1 MRAFHLN
8 RWRSF
13 QPEYLIRT
21 KRINRRSRKILA
33 DLRCPFVKW
42 WPLEN
47 SNFARSIGKNW
58 NKTHVLYAGGK
69 VEEKRRD
76 QVFAYHW
83 PTVYGSLSSVITGV
97 TGNRYESSPIPV
109 QCPPVRGLSHFRL
122 IIKIA
127 RKRIHAVINQ
137 YRVERD
143 YLAFLLPRRP
153 STDGLGRCLSRGW
166 FIQGGC
172 IYSFKKRE
180 SIVAIFDK
188 DFQGDFFF
196 TMKESFVKERERE
209 RHAGCATPR

>member
-1 MRAFHLN
+1 M
-8 RWRSF
+8 
-13 QPEYLIRT
+13 
-21 KRINRRSRKILA
+21 
-33 DLRCPFVKW
+33 
-42 WPLEN
+42 
-47 SNFARSIGKNW
+47 
-58 NKTHVLYAGGK
+58 
-69 VEEKRRD
+69 EEKRRD

-153 STDGLGRCLSRGW
+153 STDGLGRCLSRGL
-166 FIQGGC
+166 
-172 IYSFKKRE
+172 FKADV
-180 SIVAIFDK
+180 SIRSK
-188 DFQGDFFF
+188 
-196 TMKESFVKERERE
+196 KERVSLQYSIRISKEISSLR
-209 RHAGCATPR
+209 

>member
-1 MRAFHLN
+1 M
-8 RWRSF
+8 
-13 QPEYLIRT
+13 
-21 KRINRRSRKILA
+21 
-33 DLRCPFVKW
+33 
-42 WPLEN
+42 
-47 SNFARSIGKNW
+47 
-58 NKTHVLYAGGK
+58 LYVGGK

-172 IYSFKKRE
+172 IYRIRSK
-180 SIVAIFDK
+180 
-188 DFQGDFFF
+188 
-196 TMKESFVKERERE
+196 KERVSLQYSIRISKEIFSLR
-209 RHAGCATPR
+209 